1 LHYPEPFTLFPCQ
14 PNIKVGVE
22 IYVNQVYGII
32 CRIYDGKDN
41 QNELLLF
48 YVLEVLALPLL
59 IQKSWVVFVYAIT
72 ISIES
77 IVIEYLTTRST
88 IQVSPILLSG
98 ISITLSGIMLM
109 MVTLLMLKKK
119 EGITI
124 LFLKSWKNLLLAS
137 LFLSIG
143 IFTWYDSINR
153 IGAAK
158 ELLIAGPLE
167 IVIIVLLARIF
178 LREILKSIH
187 IIGIA
192 LALFGFVLAIMSD
205 SSISEDEENIGWNG
219 LSNVSTLPETFNITI
234 GDMEA
239 ILSAFGFALGVLF
252 LTKLVSRHSSI
263 EVASSSMLI
272 SGFILV
278 GFLIVGLLLE
288 EMQQHPSTSGTSI
301 LTYSTEHSQQSILIV
316 VTLIVFSLLPFVG
329 SLSYSTGLSRIGA
342 SLTATIGSSSI
353 LITLVAQLLLVEA
366 GIPSNLPNN
375 IFLAV
380 LGGIIGFL
388 GIYIIHMRDYS
399 LYSTKS

>member
-1 LHYPEPFTLFPCQ
+1 
-14 PNIKVGVE
+14 
-22 IYVNQVYGII
+22 
-32 CRIYDGKDN
+32 
-41 QNELLLF
+41 
-48 YVLEVLALPLL
+48 
-59 IQKSWVVFVYAIT
+59 
-72 ISIES
+72 
-77 IVIEYLTTRST
+77 
-88 IQVSPILLSG
+88 
-98 ISITLSGIMLM
+98 
-109 MVTLLMLKKK
+109 
-119 EGITI
+119 
-124 LFLKSWKNLLLAS
+124 LAS

-153 IGAAK
+153 IGASK

-167 IVIIVLLARIF
+167 IVIIVLLARAF
-178 LREILKSIH
+178 LREVLKSIH

-205 SSISEDEENIGWNG
+205 SRFSEDKENIGWNG
-219 LSNVSTLPETFNITI
+219 LTFPETFNITF

-252 LTKLVSRHSSI
+252 LTKLISKHSSI

-278 GFLIVGLLLE
+278 GFLIVGLLLD
-288 EMQQHPSTSGTSI
+288 EMQHSSTSGTSI
-301 LTYSTEHSQQSILIV
+301 LTYSPENSQQLILIV
-316 VTLIVFSLLPFVG
+316 IVLIVFSLLPFVG

-353 LITLVAQLLLVEA
+353 IITLVAQLLLVEV
-366 GIPSNLPNN
+366 GIPGNLPNN

-388 GIYIIHMRDYS
+388 GIYIIHMHDYS
-399 LYSTKS
+399 LYSAKP